1 MLDRP
6 VRKLIDPSLEVLAAR
21 LVRLGI
27 SANACTVGGFLLGM
41 LGCVAIA
48 YQQYVL
54 GLVLILAN
62 RLADGLDG
70 CIARHSRSTDVGG
83 FLDIVL
89 DVLFYGGVPLAFA
102 VAQPADLLPAGF
114 LIYSFM
120 GTTGSFLAYAVIAA
134 KRGVT
139 SDHEGRKS
147 FVYSVGLM
155 EGTETVLFF
164 TLFCLFPHRF
174 ALLAWIFSGLCWATV
189 ALRIMSGIAAFSGQ
203 AESTAA
209 TEHSQSSAPEHAR

>member
-6 VRKLIDPSLEVLAAR
+6 VRKLIDPSLETLAAR
-21 LVRLGI
+21 LAALGV
-27 SANACTVGGFLLGM
+27 SANACTVAGFALGM

-48 YQQYVL
+48 YQQYLL
-54 GLVLILAN
+54 GLVFILAN

-70 CIARHSRSTDVGG
+70 SIARHSRSTDVGG

-102 VAQPADLLPAGF
+102 VAQPAHLLPAGF

-174 ALLAWIFSGLCWATV
+174 AMLAWIFAGLCWVTV
-189 ALRIMSGIAAFSGQ
+189 ALRIFSGIVMFRDRPSSTPFYDRSQQSG
-203 AESTAA
+203 
-209 TEHSQSSAPEHAR
+209 PEHVP

>member
-6 VRKLIDPSLEVLAAR
+6 VRKLIDPSLESLAAR
-21 LVRLGI
+21 LAALGV
-27 SANACTVGGFLLGM
+27 SANTCTVAGFALGM

-48 YQQYVL
+48 CQQYLL
-54 GLVLILAN
+54 GLVFILAN

-70 CIARHSRSTDVGG
+70 CIAHHSRITDVGG

-89 DVLFYGGVPLAFA
+89 DVLFYGGVPVAFA
-102 VAQPADLLPAGF
+102 VAQPANVLPACF
-114 LIYSFM
+114 LVYSFM

-174 ALLAWIFSGLCWATV
+174 AMLAWIFGVLCWATV
-189 ALRIMSGIAAFSGQ
+189 ALRILSGVVMFSDQ
-203 AESTAA
+203 ADSTG
-209 TEHSQSSAPEHAR
+209 TTDHPQPSTPEHVR